1 MRSPS
6 ENAFTRARD
15 AKGLTFTQAAN
26 RMVGVS
32 EQQLRNLEGIGAT
45 RDTDPGHVRV
55 ETALEIIRVFW
66 PHVQLVDFSPATLLA
81 VRPKDSSARRRLK
94 GYATTG

>member
-1 MRSPS
+1 MSK
-6 ENAFTRARD
+6 NTFTRARE
-15 AKGLTFTQAAN
+15 AKGLSFTQAAN

-66 PHVQLVDFSPATLLA
+66 PELDHRDFVPRTLLSCK
-81 VRPKDSSARRRLK
+81 PIDSAARRKLK
-94 GYATTG
+94 GYAEV

>member
-1 MRSPS
+1 MS
-6 ENAFTRARD
+6 
-15 AKGLTFTQAAN
+15 FTQAAN

-45 RDTDPGHVRV
+45 RDTKPGHVRV

-66 PHVQLVDFSPATLLA
+66 PDVQLVDFAPGTPLA
-81 VRPKDSSARRRLK
+81 VKPKDSAARRRLK
-94 GYATTG
+94 GYAQTD

>member
-1 MRSPS
+1 MPK
-6 ENAFTRARD
+6 NAFTRARE

-26 RMVGVS
+26 HMVGIS

-45 RDTDPGHVRV
+45 RNTDPGHVRI

-66 PHVQLVDFSPATLLA
+66 PELDHRDFVPHTILSCKP
-81 VRPKDSSARRRLK
+81 VDSSARRKLK
-94 GYATTG
+94 GYAEV